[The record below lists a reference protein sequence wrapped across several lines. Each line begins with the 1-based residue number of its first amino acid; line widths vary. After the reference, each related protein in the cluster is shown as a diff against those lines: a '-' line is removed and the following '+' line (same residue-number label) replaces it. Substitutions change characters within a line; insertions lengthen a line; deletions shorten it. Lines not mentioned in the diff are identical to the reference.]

1 VSSGFT
7 EQEFG
12 PGAEKPLG
20 PDPKTQANGHD
31 ADPWPVLAAE
41 AYHGLAGEVVNT
53 ISPQTE
59 ADPVSLLMQ
68 FLVFVGNA
76 IGRGPHYQVNRDRHY
91 TNLYIL
97 LVGASAKARK
107 GLAAG
112 LIRALLEVA
121 EPNWANS
128 CIHGGM
134 SSGEGV
140 LHAIRD
146 AVYTVKKGVSAMT
159 DPGVAD
165 KRLLLDEREFYSA
178 LAVMQR
184 EGNIVSRVV
193 RDAWDCLPVLRTMTK
208 NTQTRVANAF
218 ISIVGHITTDEL
230 RQTLDHTSMANGYAN
245 RFLFACV
252 HRSKE
257 LPFGGDVVEMPAL
270 GAKVQAV
277 IETARAVERI
287 TMTASAKELWR
298 DVYPALSAERP
309 GLLAAVTAR
318 AEAQTIRLA
327 LIYALLDGASAIDR
341 VHLEAALAMWKYCE
355 ASARYIFG
363 DLLGNTTADAILR
376 ALRQVGASGMSR
388 TAINDLF
395 GRNRS
400 SGNLQQ
406 ALELLLTSGR
416 ARYTSMPTSGRR
428 GRPTETWY
436 AV

>member
-1 VSSGFT
+1 MRKSHWC
-7 EQEFG
+7 
-12 PGAEKPLG
+12 AH
-20 PDPKTQANGHD
+20 DPKNAGQ
-31 ADPWPVLAAE
+31 WPRRPIRGRCLPPA

-59 ADPVSLLMQ
+59 ADPVSLLLQ

-134 SSGEGV
+134 SSGEGI

-146 AVYTVKKGVSAMT
+146 PVYTVKKGVSAMT

-184 EGNIVSRVV
+184 EGNIVSRIV
-193 RDAWDCLPVLRTMTK
+193 RDAWDCLPVLRTLTK

-257 LPFGGDVVEMPAL
+257 LPFGGDVVEMAAL

-277 IETARAVERI
+277 IETARAVERV

-309 GLLAAVTAR
+309 GLLAAITAR
-318 AEAQTIRLA
+318 AE
-327 LIYALLDGASAIDR
+327 GADHPA
-341 VHLEAALAMWKYCE
+341 
-355 ASARYIFG
+355 G
-363 DLLGNTTADAILR
+363 ADLR
-376 ALRQVGASGMSR
+376 AARRCRRDRPRAPG
-388 TAINDLF
+388 
-395 GRNRS
+395 
-400 SGNLQQ
+400 
-406 ALELLLTSGR
+406 GR
-416 ARYTSMPTSGRR
+416 ACACGSTARPPRATSSATSPATPLPTPSCARCGRW
-428 GRPTETWY
+428 GR
-436 AV
+436 AA